1 MILDLPQN
9 IQNFISG
16 KEYTID
22 DVGLSNSKILIFDDS
37 VLKVEKYSKDNEETA
52 KMMKWLEG
60 KLPVPKVICYEKNSE
75 FQYLLMSK
83 IKGKMSCNK
92 YYMERP
98 KELIKILAS
107 ALKMLWSVDIS
118 NCPRNCDIDVKLKE
132 ANLRVQNNL
141 VDIERVD
148 PKTFKEGRFSS
159 PTSLLN
165 WLVDNKPKKELVLSH
180 GDFCLPN
187 IFINNDKISGFIDLG
202 RIGIGDKWND
212 IALCYRSL
220 KWNAQGRYGGNGY
233 PKLNPDMLF
242 DALEIEPN
250 YEKIEYYTL
259 LDELF

>member
-1 MILDLPQN
+1 M
-9 IQNFISG
+9 
-16 KEYTID
+16 
-22 DVGLSNSKILIFDDS
+22 
-37 VLKVEKYSKDNEETA
+37 
-52 KMMKWLEG
+52 
-60 KLPVPKVICYEKNSE
+60 
-75 FQYLLMSK
+75 
-83 IKGKMSCNK
+83 
-92 YYMERP
+92 
-98 KELIKILAS
+98 
-107 ALKMLWSVDIS
+107 
-118 NCPRNCDIDVKLKE
+118 
-132 ANLRVQNNL
+132 
-141 VDIERVD
+141 
-148 PKTFKEGRFSS
+148 
-159 PTSLLN
+159 
-165 WLVDNKPKKELVLSH
+165 LSH